1 MERPILV
8 INPRDDGPFV
18 ELAERLVGDGVADLD
33 DLQERLAVDYPA
45 VTVHRRELSGEPL
58 EVWYVYRDGHW
69 LSGRWQ

>member
-1 MERPILV
+1 MGRPILV
-8 INPRDDGPFV
+8 INPRDDRPFV
-18 ELAERLVGDGVADLD
+18 ELAERLVEDGVSRLE

-69 LSGRWQ
+69 LSGRWR